1 MFTLPPLLHVASRL
15 RRLGRRLGGGL
26 LLGLTAACG
35 QTTQTDSAAT
45 TAPATTAPTPP
56 AAANANT
63 LVKKPNW
70 WKETVV
76 YQLYPRSFQDSNGD
90 GVGDLPGISARLG
103 YLQSLGVGTVWLN
116 PIYAS
121 PNDDNG
127 YDISDYRQ
135 IQPEFGTMADFD
147 ALLKGMHQRGLK
159 LVMDLV
165 VNHSS
170 DEHAWF
176 KSARASR
183 TSPYRDYYYWWPAE
197 KGTPPA
203 RYSTFD
209 VQKNAWQYDAP
220 TKSYYLHIFSKK
232 QPDLNW
238 NNPQLRR
245 EVENIMRFWLDK
257 GVDGFRMDAFQFVA
271 KDPAFPPMPG
281 LTESNYANAYNHGP
295 HLHDYLKELN
305 REVFSHYNVLTVAE
319 GAGRNVTEAMLFVD
333 PARKELDMT
342 YHFEGT
348 GVGSGADTYKL
359 TDLKRVFTKWDSAFA
374 QKGWQ
379 GLDLGN
385 HDQPRMVSKFG
396 DDRPAYRAASAK
408 LLNTFLVT
416 MRGTPYCYN
425 GDELGMTNSPFKGLA
440 DYRDVAVRNTYQL
453 LRQQGGDEA
462 AFFHGLAR
470 FSRDN
475 SRTPFQW
482 NATPHAGFTT
492 GTPWIGINPNYV
504 TVNEAAESKDSASVL
519 NYFRRA
525 VRVRQQHKVLI
536 FGQYQLLDAAN
547 PHVWAYTR
555 TLGQEKVLVVLNFSS
570 AQRAWPLPPGLRPSG
585 PPLLNNYP
593 ALAAGATLALQ
604 PWQAVVIGL

>member
-1 MFTLPPLLHVASRL
+1 MTHFRLALILPLCLSL
-15 RRLGRRLGGGL
+15 
-26 LLGLTAACG
+26 LTACNQQPATE
-35 QTTQTDSAAT
+35 TTTAADTTAAT
-45 TAPATTAPTPP
+45 TPGQTDTTVL
-56 AAANANT
+56 N
-63 LVKKPNW
+63 KKPDW

-90 GVGDLPGISARLG
+90 GVGDLKGISQRLD
-103 YLQSLGVGTVWLN
+103 YLKSLGVGTVWLN

-135 IQPEFGTMADFD
+135 IMPEFGTMADFD
-147 ALLKGMHQRGLK
+147 ALLKGLHQRGIK

-176 KSARASR
+176 KSARSSR

-209 VQKNAWQYDAP
+209 VKKNAWQYDSL
-220 TKSYYLHIFSKK
+220 TNSYYLHIFSKK

-238 NNPQLRR
+238 NNPKLRQ
-245 EVENIMRFWLDK
+245 EVHNIMRFWLDK
-257 GVDGFRMDAFQFVA
+257 GIDGFRMDAFQFVA
-271 KDPAFPPMPG
+271 KDPTFPPMPG
-281 LTESNYANAYNHGP
+281 LTEQNFANAYNHGP
-295 HLHDYLKELN
+295 HLHDYLQEIN
-305 REVFSHYNVLTVAE
+305 REVLSHYNVMTVAE
-319 GAGRNVTEAMLFVD
+319 GAGRNLTEAHLFVD
-333 PARKELDMT
+333 PTRKELDMT

-348 GVGSGADTYKL
+348 GVGSNSDTYKL

-396 DDRPAYRAASAK
+396 DDSPAFRAPSAK
-408 LLNTFLVT
+408 LLNTFLLT
-416 MRGTPYCYN
+416 MRGTPYCYS
-425 GDELGMTNSPFKGLA
+425 GDELGMTNINFTTIA
-440 DYRDVAVRNTYQL
+440 DYRDVAALNGYQL
-453 LRQQGGDEA
+453 LKSQGGNQA
-462 AFFHGLAR
+462 AYLKSLRR

-482 NATPHAGFTT
+482 DTTAHAGFTT
-492 GTPWIGINPNYV
+492 GTPWLKVNPNYL
-504 TVNEAAESKDSASVL
+504 TVNEAVEDQDPTSVL
-519 NYFRRA
+519 NHFRQA
-525 VRVRQQHKVLI
+525 MRVRQQHPVLVY
-536 FGQYQLLDAAN
+536 GQYQLLDAAN
-547 PHVWAYTR
+547 PHIYAYTR
-555 TLGQEKVLVVLNFSS
+555 TQGAEKVLVVLNFSS
-570 AQRAWPLPPGLRPSG
+570 EKRSWPVPTTIKLNGKAW
-585 PPLLNNYP
+585 LNNYP
-593 ALAAGATLALQ
+593 TLPAGSVLQLA
-604 PWQAVVIGL
+604 PWQALVMPL

>member
-1 MFTLPPLLHVASRL
+1 MSTLRL
-15 RRLGRRLGGGL
+15 PFLSLPVFRLATAL
-26 LLGLTAACG
+26 LLAGGTTACN
-35 QTTQTDSAAT
+35 QNSTTETNTTTTTTPAAVAT
-45 TAPATTAPTPP
+45 TPAPAALAKPTG
-56 AAANANT
+56 
-63 LVKKPNW
+63 W

-90 GVGDLPGISARLG
+90 GVGDLKGIITRLE
-103 YLQSLGVGTVWLN
+103 YLKSLGVGTVWLN

-135 IQPEFGTMADFD
+135 IMPEFGSMADFD
-147 ALLKGMHQRGLK
+147 ALLKGMHARGIK

-197 KGTPPA
+197 KGTPPK

-209 VQKNAWQYDAP
+209 VKHDAWQYDAP

-238 NNPQLRR
+238 NNPKLRQ
-245 EVENIMRFWLDK
+245 EVHNIMRYWLDK
-257 GVDGFRMDAFQFVA
+257 GIDGFRMDAFQFVA
-271 KDPAFPPMPG
+271 KDPSFPPMPG
-281 LTESNYANAYNHGP
+281 LTESTFGNAYNDGP
-295 HLHDYLKELN
+295 HLHDYLKEIN
-305 REVFSHYNVLTVAE
+305 QEVLSHYNAMTVAE
-319 GAGRNVTEAMLFVD
+319 GAGRNTTEAMLFVD

-342 YHFEGT
+342 YHFEGV
-348 GVGSGADTYKL
+348 GVGNNSDTYKL

-379 GLDLGN
+379 AIDLGN

-396 DDRPAYRAASAK
+396 DDRPAFRAPSAK
-408 LLNTFLVT
+408 LLNTFLLT

-425 GDELGMTNSPFKGLA
+425 GDELGMTNSQFTGIA
-440 DYRDVAVRNTYQL
+440 DYRDVAARNAYAL
-453 LRQQGGDEA
+453 LKQQGGDEK
-462 AFFHGLAR
+462 AFFHSLSR

-482 NATPHAGFTT
+482 DASANAGFTT
-492 GTPWIGINPNYV
+492 GTPWLKVNPNYL
-504 TVNEAAESKDSASVL
+504 TLNEASQDKDPASVL
-519 NYFRRA
+519 NHFRRA
-525 VRVRQQHKVLI
+525 LALRQQHKVLI
-536 FGQYQLLDAAN
+536 HGQYQLLDAAN
-547 PHVWAYTR
+547 PHIYAYTR
-555 TLGQEKVLVVLNFSS
+555 TLGSEKVLVVLNFSS
-570 AQRAWPLPPGLRPSG
+570 APRTWALPAGLTPSG
-585 PPLLNNYP
+585 APWLNNYP
-593 ALAAGATLALQ
+593 QAMPSGPAFALQ
-604 PWQAVVIGL
+604 PWQAVVVSLR

>member
-1 MFTLPPLLHVASRL
+1 MNTMRTALASLLVA
-15 RRLGRRLGGGL
+15 
-26 LLGLTAACG
+26 GLTTACSQG
-35 QTTQTDSAAT
+35 PKTEATTATAPGAAAT
-45 TAPATTAPTPP
+45 TDTT
-56 AAANANT
+56 T
-63 LVKKPNW
+63 LAKKRDW

-90 GVGDLPGISARLG
+90 GVGDLRGIISRLD
-103 YLQSLGVGTVWLN
+103 YLKSLGVGTVWLN

-135 IQPEFGTMADFD
+135 IMPQFGTMADFD
-147 ALLKGMHQRGLK
+147 ELLKGMHQRGIK

-203 RYSTFD
+203 RFSTFD
-209 VQKNAWQYDAP
+209 VKHDAWQYDAP
-220 TKSYYLHIFSKK
+220 TKSYYLHYFSTK

-238 NNPQLRR
+238 NNPKLRR
-245 EVENIMRFWLDK
+245 EVHNIMRYWLDK
-257 GVDGFRMDAFQFVA
+257 GIDGFRMDAFQFVA
-271 KDPAFPPMPG
+271 KDPTFPPIPG
-281 LTESNYANAYNHGP
+281 VTPATFTNAYNHGP
-295 HLHDYLKELN
+295 HLHDYLKEIN
-305 REVFSHYNVLTVAE
+305 REVLSKYNVMTVAE
-319 GAGRNVTEAMLFVD
+319 GAGRNTTEAMLFVD

-342 YHFEGT
+342 YTFEGT
-348 GVGSGADTYKL
+348 GVGSDADTYKL
-359 TDLKRVFTKWDSAFA
+359 TDLKRVFTHWDSAFA

-379 GLDLGN
+379 AIDLGN

-408 LLNTFLVT
+408 LLNTFLLT

-425 GDELGMTNSPFKGLA
+425 GDELGMTNSQFKGIA
-440 DYRDVAVRNTYQL
+440 DYRDVAARNAYAL
-453 LRQQGGDEA
+453 LRQQHGNEA
-462 AFFHGLAR
+462 AFFHNLAR

-482 NATPHAGFTT
+482 DSTKHAGFTT
-492 GTPWIGINPNYV
+492 GAPWLMVNPNY
-504 TVNEAAESKDSASVL
+504 TALNEATQDKDPNSTL
-519 NYFRRA
+519 NHFRRA
-525 VRVRQQHKVLI
+525 IDLRKQHKVLVY
-536 FGQYQLLDAAN
+536 GQYQLLDAAN
-547 PHVWAYTR
+547 PRIYAYTR
-555 TLGQEKVLVVLNFSS
+555 TQGPEKVLVVLNFS
-570 AQRAWPLPPGLRPSG
+570 AQARSWALPAGLTVAGQPW
-585 PPLLNNYP
+585 LNNYP
-593 ALAAGATLALQ
+593 ALAATASLALQ
-604 PWQAVVIGL
+604 PWQAVVLPVR

>member
-1 MFTLPPLLHVASRL
+1 MKHFRLALTLPLLA
-15 RRLGRRLGGGL
+15 GL
-26 LLGLTAACG
+26 AAACN
-35 QTTQTDSAAT
+35 QPAKTETANT
-45 TAPATTAPTPP
+45 TAPVATATAP
-56 AAANANT
+56 AAAAPA
-63 LVKKPNW
+63 KKPNW

-90 GVGDLPGISARLG
+90 GVGDLKGIISRLD
-103 YLQSLGVGTVWLN
+103 YLQRIGVGTVWLN
-116 PIYAS
+116 PIYGS

-127 YDISDYRQ
+127 YDISDYRA
-135 IQPEFGTMADFD
+135 IMPEFGTMADFD

-197 KGTPPA
+197 KGTPPK

-209 VQKNAWQYDAP
+209 VKKDAWQYDAP

-238 NNPQLRR
+238 NNPKLRQ
-245 EVENIMRFWLDK
+245 EVHNIMKFWLDK
-257 GVDGFRMDAFQFVA
+257 GIDGFRMDAFQFVA
-271 KDPAFPPMPG
+271 KDPSFPPMPG
-281 LTESNYANAYNHGP
+281 LTERNYANAYNHGP
-295 HLHDYLKELN
+295 HLHDYLREIN
-305 REVFSHYNVLTVAE
+305 REVLSKYNVMSVAE

-333 PARKELDMT
+333 PARRELDMT

-348 GVGSGADTYKL
+348 GVGSGTDTYQL

-379 GLDLGN
+379 AIDLGN

-396 DDRPAYRAASAK
+396 DDRPAFRTPSAK
-408 LLNTFLVT
+408 LLNTFLLT
-416 MRGTPYCYN
+416 MRGTPYCYS
-425 GDELGMTNSPFKGLA
+425 GDELGMTNSSFKGMA
-440 DYRDVAVRNTYQL
+440 DYRDVAARNAYAL
-453 LRQQGGDEA
+453 LKQQHGNEA
-462 AFFHGLAR
+462 AFFHQLAR

-482 NATPHAGFTT
+482 NATAHAGFTT
-492 GTPWIGINPNYV
+492 GTPWIGVNPNYL
-504 TVNEAAESKDSASVL
+504 TINEEAENKDSASVL
-519 NYFRRA
+519 NHFRRA
-525 VRVRQQHKVLI
+525 TALRRQHPVLVY
-536 FGQYQLLDAAN
+536 GQYQLLDAAN
-547 PHVWAYTR
+547 PHIYAYTR
-555 TLGQEKVLVVLNFSS
+555 TQGTEKVLVVLNFS
-570 AQRAWPLPPGLRPSG
+570 AEKRDWALPAGLMPGGAPW
-585 PPLLNNYP
+585 LNNYP
-593 ALAAGATLALQ
+593 TFTASPTLALL
-604 PWQAVVIGL
+604 PWQAVVLPLR